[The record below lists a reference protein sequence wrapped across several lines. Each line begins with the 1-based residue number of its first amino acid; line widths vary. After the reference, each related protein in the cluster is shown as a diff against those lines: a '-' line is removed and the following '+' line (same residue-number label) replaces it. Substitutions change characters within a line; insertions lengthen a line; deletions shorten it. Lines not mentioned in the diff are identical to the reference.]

1 MIKVNEAG
9 YQVTKQ
15 SLYQRLRFLWRVIQ
29 YVVKPTV
36 YIDIH
41 REVDQF
47 GRIVVSGWIKK
58 PGEKDFKYHY
68 VNYDGKTAPTGF
80 IDGKQIEEPSAKIIS
95 IGRTI
100 KHEQIKSRGSSY
112 ELEVW
117 DCADQDEQRS

>member
-1 MIKVNEAG
+1 MIHANEAG

-15 SLYQRLRFLWRVIQ
+15 SLFQRLRFLWRVIQ
-29 YVVKPTV
+29 YVVKPNV

-47 GRIVVSGWIKK
+47 GRIMISGWIKK
-58 PGEKDFKYHY
+58 PGDKDFKYHY
-68 VNYDGKTAPTGF
+68 VNYDGKTVPTAF
-80 IDGKQIEEPSAKIIS
+80 IDGKQIQEPSEKIIS

-112 ELEVW
+112 ELEIR
-117 DCADQDEQRS
+117 DCSNQNE